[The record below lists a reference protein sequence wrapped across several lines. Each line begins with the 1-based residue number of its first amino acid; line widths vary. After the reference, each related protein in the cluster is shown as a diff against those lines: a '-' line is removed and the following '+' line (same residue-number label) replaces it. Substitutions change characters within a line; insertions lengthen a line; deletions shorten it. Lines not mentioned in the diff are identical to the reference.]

1 VFVTGVLLSVW
12 ALLILNGLVAKFV
25 FDAELREVSLDEFL
39 LWFLVFV
46 VWGSLVLM
54 REYVVRWWLGRTF
67 FHRSDGKSTT
77 LGEISHRSID
87 HVFCAT
93 DVTNSTPLFFSTKG
107 GGRLYSVRYGRGK
120 GKEVPLGKAVAA
132 SAAFPP
138 LIPPIQL
145 KCKELFKFSG
155 EKLKTC
161 YLSDGGVWNNLGT
174 DWSWLGPKVRTAE
187 VDWQEKETGAEK
199 ISAAADST
207 EAFAGGDVLL
217 VANASKPDKGLEMW
231 MVKIPVISFGFTL
244 TRVLSVAVNSTIAG
258 RLHDIESATI
268 HRMLNNPRRWE
279 WGQKH
284 TTNRSRH
291 VWGEDHPLAVLVE
304 MTRKP
309 GETTR
314 IYQMEGGLKQ
324 WEKMRAERLH
334 KRDEGPLEQLAH
346 MWEDEAVVPTTLD
359 NIGANDTLRMIVLGY
374 LNTRETLTA
383 AFGHEPLEIPE
394 PKWFR
399 ELVPRSRQ

>member
-1 VFVTGVLLSVW
+1 VALSGGGFRATAFGLGVLLYLAHSGLNKNVKTITSVSGGSITNGFVAQECEFSSPNNVKEFRTVVMRLAKIISGEGKYRGFWLVSRPYLGFVFVTGVLLSVW

-145 KCKELFKFSG
+145 KCKELFKFSAA
-155 EKLKTC
+155 KLKTC

-187 VDWQEKETGAEK
+187 VDWQKKETGAEK

-217 VANASKPDKGLEMW
+217 IANASKC
-231 MVKIPVISFGFTL
+231 
-244 TRVLSVAVNSTIAG
+244 
-258 RLHDIESATI
+258 
-268 HRMLNNPRRWE
+268 
-279 WGQKH
+279 
-284 TTNRSRH
+284 
-291 VWGEDHPLAVLVE
+291 
-304 MTRKP
+304 
-309 GETTR
+309 
-314 IYQMEGGLKQ
+314 
-324 WEKMRAERLH
+324 
-334 KRDEGPLEQLAH
+334 
-346 MWEDEAVVPTTLD
+346 
-359 NIGANDTLRMIVLGY
+359 
-374 LNTRETLTA
+374 
-383 AFGHEPLEIPE
+383 
-394 PKWFR
+394 
-399 ELVPRSRQ
+399 